1 MHSLLLADTVVPQS
15 TAFSVRG
22 KRQRLGMSTRYSLT
36 SRDISIKHRLHAWQ
50 FMSRRGGRI
59 GLVFLSCRKTNHWYP
74 KKLTGP
80 NYPEVILNSL
90 YSMIIRHA

>member
-1 MHSLLLADTVVPQS
+1 MHSPLLADTVVPQS
-15 TAFSVRG
+15 TVFSVRG
-22 KRQRLGMSTRYSLT
+22 KRQRLGMSTRHSLT

-50 FMSRRGGRI
+50 FMSRRGGI
-59 GLVFLSCRKTNHWYP
+59 GLVFLSCISNHWYP